1 METVIDQ
8 IDQMHFEGNVIPSS
22 WYKRITFAN
31 GKPNLNAITI
41 LADIIYWYRKT
52 EIKDEDT
59 GEVTERRKRIRS
71 DKLQRSYSQLC
82 SMFGFGKDQARDACD
97 FLVEKKLITR
107 EFRTVNLNNGDRLGN
122 VMFLEP
128 IPENI
133 KIITYREEKQTNK
146 STPVGLQS
154 TTLSDSKP
162 TGVGFKH
169 DTNTGIIS
177 GVSTESVVSSK
188 NDETTRDAQNSKEKK
203 PETERLEKEAY
214 DKKIED
220 HHASTLQAMANG
232 ISKQGSIQKWTDIP
246 PDIMGIAE
254 TFMDEFKRP
263 PTKSEKTF
271 WIKGLRNLREMGLTS
286 DDIRAGMARMKSEGL
301 TIASPSSIAGVS
313 WSIKSKR
320 KAIQSAQDFGGKT
333 TEEENAYHQ
342 KLREYIIQ
350 NNPAFGGVV

>member
-1 METVIDQ
+1 MESVIDQ

-59 GEVTERRKRIRS
+59 GEVLERRKRIRS

-107 EFRTVNLNNGDRLGN
+107 EFRTINLNNGDRLGN

-154 TTLSDSKP
+154 TTLSVLKP
-162 TGVGFKH
+162 IGVGFKD

-177 GVSTESVVSSK
+177 GISTESVVSSK
-188 NDETTRDAQNSKEKK
+188 NDETTRDSQNSKEKN
-203 PETERLEKEAY
+203 PEKERLEREAY

-220 HHASTLQAMANG
+220 HKASTFQAMKNG
-232 ISKQGSIQKWTDIP
+232 AERHQSKNWSEVPPEISAL
-246 PDIMGIAE
+246 AE
-254 TFMDEFKRP
+254 AFIEGFRRP
-263 PTKSEKTF
+263 PTGVEKSG
-271 WIKGLRNLREMGLTS
+271 WIKSLRNLREMGLTP
-286 DDIRAGMARMKSEGL
+286 DDIRAGMSRMRSEGL
-301 TIASPSSIAGVS
+301 TISSPASVAGVS
-313 WSIKSKR
+313 WDLKSK
-320 KAIQSAQDFGGKT
+320 KIAKGTSETKT
-333 TEEENAYHQ
+333 EITDEDKAYHE
-342 KLREYIIQ
+342 KLRQYVIA
-350 NNPAFGGVV
+350 NNPAFGGIS